1 MPVTIAYSLAYPTI
15 SIAQKNDRGSAP
27 PGGRVDLLIEKQQR
41 NSTMKQRL
49 SAFGA
54 VGTVLTAL
62 ILSLPAMAG
71 ESVPFKGRSGG
82 VVTNL
87 GFDPVRNIVYLH
99 QAGKGHATHLGS
111 FTVEGDVEVD
121 VTTGGGRVTLVL
133 TVANGDVVLM
143 RGDDGHSTGPTTGAA
158 TFRIVGGT
166 GRFQGATGL
175 IQWTGTTAIAPPT
188 LEPNPYTE
196 VFEGTISFTEK

>member
-1 MPVTIAYSLAYPTI
+1 
-15 SIAQKNDRGSAP
+15 
-27 PGGRVDLLIEKQQR
+27 
-41 NSTMKQRL
+41 MKQRL

-62 ILSLPAMAG
+62 ILSLTATAG

-111 FTVEGDVEVD
+111 FTLEGDVEVD
-121 VTTGGGRVTLVL
+121 VTTGVARSTFAL
-133 TVANGDVVLM
+133 TAANGDLLLM
-143 RGDDGHSTGPTTGAA
+143 RADDGHGTGPTTGAA

-175 IQWTGTTAIAPPT
+175 LQWTGTTAIAPPT
-188 LEPNPYTE
+188 SEPNPYTD
-196 VFEGTISFTEK
+196 VFEGTISFNER

>member
-1 MPVTIAYSLAYPTI
+1 
-15 SIAQKNDRGSAP
+15 
-27 PGGRVDLLIEKQQR
+27 
-41 NSTMKQRL
+41 MKQRL

-82 VVTNL
+82 VVINL
-87 GFDPVRNIVYLH
+87 GFDPVGNIVYLH
-99 QAGKGHATHLGS
+99 EAGKGQATHLGS

-121 VTTGGGRVTLVL
+121 VTTGATRATRIF
-133 TVANGDVVLM
+133 TAANGDVVLM

-166 GRFQGATGL
+166 GRFRGATGS
-175 IQWTGTTAIAPPT
+175 IQWTGKTAIAPPT
-188 LEPNPYTE
+188 SEPNPYTE